1 LNVFQHVFGS
11 INGDIWAVKNNARIK
26 RRFLA
31 YFYLNEA
38 LKKKKERKKALK
50 YV

>member
-1 LNVFQHVFGS
+1 
-11 INGDIWAVKNNARIK
+11 VKKNARIK

-38 LKKKKERKKALK
+38 LKKRKKERKKERKL
-50 YV
+50 